1 MERVCK
7 KDKESDNHFSFECD
21 GENDGP
27 QNGLPLSFHHSPANR
42 HGQGEIRRL
51 NDDPTMSTTTEAEEA
66 SHLED
71 VRELAPYD
79 AADLL
84 ETFPESEAVR
94 ILEELNPMVAQQVL
108 HEMTDEH
115 RCKIIA
121 AAPIE
126 KARQWMRN
134 REYPEDSVGWLME
147 PPVAIFRPWMTVG
160 DTIEAL
166 RKLTKRAFI
175 TYGYVTDESNKL
187 LGVLV
192 FRDLMLGRTEAKLSE
207 VMYQNIFALQPEMEL
222 TDAMKLAVNRHI
234 PVYPVCD
241 AEGRL
246 LGLVRGQNLFEA
258 RAIEISAQAGTMVGV
273 NDEERLST
281 PMLRSLRFRHPW
293 LQINLVTAFLAAA
306 VVGFFQDTLDRLVL
320 LAAFLPVLAGQ
331 SGNTGCQALA
341 VALRGMTL
349 GDLKDGDERRLV
361 MKEGALGLLNGALVG
376 LTAAVG
382 MFFYAR
388 SQGNPEALMLGAVVW
403 MSMVASCIVSGLC
416 GALIPLTLRKLGADP
431 ATASSIFLTTAT
443 DVVSMGV
450 FLGLATALV

>member
-1 MERVCK
+1 
-7 KDKESDNHFSFECD
+7 
-21 GENDGP
+21 
-27 QNGLPLSFHHSPANR
+27 
-42 HGQGEIRRL
+42 
-51 NDDPTMSTTTEAEEA
+51 MSTEIQN
-66 SHLED
+66 SLLDQIH
-71 VRELAPYD
+71 ELAPHA

-84 ETFPESEAVR
+84 EAQTPEDAAFV
-94 ILEELNPMVAQQVL
+94 LESVNPMVAQQTL

-115 RCKIIA
+115 RCKVLA

-126 KARQWMRN
+126 KARQWMHN
-134 REYPEDSVGWLME
+134 RQYPEDSVGWLME
-147 PPVAIFRPWMTVG
+147 PPVAVFRPSMTVR

-175 TYGYVTDESNKL
+175 TYGYVTDEANKL

-192 FRDLMLGRTEAKLSE
+192 FRDLMLGQPEAPLSE
-207 VMYQNIFALQPEMEL
+207 VMYTSIFALQPEVAL
-222 TDAMKLAVNRHI
+222 TDAMKLTVNRHI

-273 NDEERLST
+273 EKEERLST
-281 PMLRSLRFRHPW
+281 PLFTSLRFRHPW
-293 LQINLVTAFLAAA
+293 LQVNLLTAFIAAA
-306 VVGFFQDTLDRLVL
+306 VVGVFEYTLDRIVI

-341 VALRGMTL
+341 VTLRGMTM
-349 GDLKDGDERRLV
+349 GDLDQGDEKHLV
-361 MKEGALGLLNGALVG
+361 IKEGLLGLLNGLLVG
-376 LTAAVG
+376 VSAAIG
-382 MFFYAR
+382 MYIYAR
-388 SQGNPEALMLGAVVW
+388 MQGNPGALTLAGVVW
-403 MSMVASCIVSGLC
+403 LSMVVSCVTSGLC
-416 GALIPLTLRKLGADP
+416 GAMIPLTLRKFGADP

-450 FLGLATALV
+450 FLGLATVLVR

>member
-1 MERVCK
+1 MTV
-7 KDKESDNHFSFECD
+7 
-21 GENDGP
+21 
-27 QNGLPLSFHHSPANR
+27 
-42 HGQGEIRRL
+42 
-51 NDDPTMSTTTEAEEA
+51 EAEA
-66 SHLED
+66 NLLED
-71 VRELAPYD
+71 VRELAPHD

-84 ETFPESEAVR
+84 ETLPEADGVKVLEA
-94 ILEELNPMVAQQVL
+94 LNPMVAQQVL
-108 HEMTDEH
+108 HEMTDRH
-115 RCKIIA
+115 RASILA

-126 KARQWMRN
+126 KAHQWMRN
-134 REYPEDSVGWLME
+134 RAYPEDSVGWLME
-147 PPVAIFRPWMTVG
+147 PPVAVFRPSMTIAG
-160 DTIEAL
+160 TIEAL

-175 TYGYVTDESNKL
+175 TYGYVTDDNNKL

-192 FRDLMLGRTEAKLSE
+192 FRDLMLGRPEATLAE
-207 VMYQNIFALQPEMEL
+207 VMYNNIFTLKPDMEL
-222 TDAMKLAVNRHI
+222 TEAMKLSVNRHLPI
-234 PVYPVCD
+234 YPVCD
-241 AEGRL
+241 DMGRL

-281 PMLRSLRFRHPW
+281 SVLRSLRFRHPW
-293 LQINLVTAFLAAA
+293 LQINLVTAFLAAG
-306 VVGFFQDTLDRLVL
+306 VVGYFEQTLDRLVL

-349 GDLKDGDERRLV
+349 GDLKSGDEKKLIF
-361 MKEGALGLLNGALVG
+361 KEGLLGLMNGTLVG
-376 LTAAVG
+376 ITAGLG
-382 MFFYAR
+382 MFFYAS
-388 SQGNPEALMLGAVVW
+388 SQKNPQAFMLSVVVIF
-403 MSMVASCIVSGLC
+403 SMIASCIVSGLC